1 MLLSYFARED
11 DAAHMY
17 DRAAICVRGSAAIL
31 NYPRHTYDNDDLH
44 GWLTSKDQLLS
55 ILDKFKDHKAHR

>member
-1 MLLSYFARED
+1 MGYFATED

-17 DRAAICVRGSAAIL
+17 DRAAICVRGSEAIL
-31 NYPRHTYDNDDLH
+31 NYPRHTYDNDDLPS
-44 GWLTSKDQLLS
+44 GWLSSKVQLLA